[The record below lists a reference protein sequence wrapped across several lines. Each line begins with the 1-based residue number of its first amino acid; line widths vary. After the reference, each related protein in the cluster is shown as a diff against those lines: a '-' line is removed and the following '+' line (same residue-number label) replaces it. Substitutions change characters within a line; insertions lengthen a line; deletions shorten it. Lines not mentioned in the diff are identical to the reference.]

1 MLASPDPTQ
10 GTALSLSSCVGLFVI
25 AAEGSSQKSP
35 GALILPLQRL
45 SEFIPPLSESWASV
59 RTALWP
65 GHANEALGGTEKPPR
80 KALSPQYP

>member
-35 GALILPLQRL
+35 GALIPLQRL

-59 RTALWP
+59 RTAC
-65 GHANEALGGTEKPPR
+65 GLGMPMKPLGEQ
-80 KALSPQYP
+80 KSL